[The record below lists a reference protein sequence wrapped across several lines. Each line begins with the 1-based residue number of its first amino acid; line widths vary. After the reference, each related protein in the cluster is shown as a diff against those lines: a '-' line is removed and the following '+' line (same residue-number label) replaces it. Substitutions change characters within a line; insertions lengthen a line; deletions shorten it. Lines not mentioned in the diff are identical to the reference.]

1 MPRVR
6 ATAGARPRS
15 VDTTQLCDRIRTW
28 SRNSAT
34 HAYHGIVAC
43 IVFAGFPI
51 VQLIARRI
59 HEPTNAKLIVLRHT
73 SCVRKWVSSL
83 CFDHAR
89 HAPIHSTFMLRV
101 KGKRFS
107 SSATQ
112 STSATAAMTVRV
124 STNDARLQTCV
135 RCSSPCDFQPQIETE
150 TRRYNTKS
158 TDDSPQ
164 IRFRMQLPRS
174 SLQTGRAR
182 YKHIE
187 ECLYTAVGR
196 RTHKMFIPN
205 GMTSPDKFLLKHAE
219 SHGTDTICLLSYVSK
234 TTLSSQLASGPSIR
248 RLGSPHEQE
257 LASTSPPNYACAG
270 SALVSSP
277 ARRIHQRYFAC
288 RIV

>member
-1 MPRVR
+1 MV
-6 ATAGARPRS
+6 TEF
-15 VDTTQLCDRIRTW
+15 
-28 SRNSAT
+28 RN
-34 HAYHGIVAC
+34 AC
-43 IVFAGFPI
+43 IPWDRCMHCICRVSNRTINCEANSRTDQRQTDRPPAHIMRQKMG
-51 VQLIARRI
+51 VVA
-59 HEPTNAKLIVLRHT
+59 VLRPCTACANSLYIYAACKRQTILFKCHAVDIGD
-73 SCVRKWVSSL
+73 SCN
-83 CFDHAR
+83 D
-89 HAPIHSTFMLRV
+89 ST
-101 KGKRFS
+101 
-107 SSATQ
+107 
-112 STSATAAMTVRV
+112 